1 MKVYRAITD
10 ISLRMPA
17 ACLILAFL
25 GACASTAPPIDQL
38 ARSQAA
44 INQAEQVGARDYAP
58 LEIREAI
65 KKLEQA
71 RELVD
76 KKQYERATRLADQ
89 AEVDA
94 ELAEAKTL
102 SGKAQKAVRELRESI
117 KILREEI
124 LKNKQNKDEID

>member
-1 MKVYRAITD
+1 MRT
-10 ISLRMPA
+10 PA
-17 ACLILAFL
+17 FVLILAFL
-25 GACASTAPPIDQL
+25 GSCASTQPPIDQL

-58 LEIREAI
+58 LEIREAK
-65 KKLEQA
+65 KKLERA

-76 KKQYERATRLADQ
+76 KKQYKRAILLADQ

-102 SGKAQKAVRELRESI
+102 SGKAQKAVNELRESI

-124 LKNKQNKDEID
+124 LKNKQNKDGIY